1 MQLTSAESCGGNER
15 SIKALF
21 PQLGTMEWLIN
32 QLDKMRVVLVS
43 CVFPPEPLTS
53 ASTSHSLA
61 WELTRRGHDVTV
73 ITSYPSRPG
82 GQVLS
87 GFRRHLFGHL
97 ERENGIE
104 IVRCFSTTSRNSTLL
119 SRLAENLSFGFCAGL
134 AVARVRRPDVIYA
147 NTWPIFA
154 AGIAS
159 WIARVRHV
167 PIVLSIQDVYPESL
181 ISLKKL
187 NPGTSLARLLRW
199 LDARIA
205 RIASAVVVISESA
218 EVIYSHDRE
227 IPQER
232 IHLITNWR
240 TMENQAP
247 VGIARQQRKLW
258 GIQTDAFLV
267 VFAGNVAAACGIER
281 VIGTVSGLGEDSL
294 VRLVI
299 AGSGSAL
306 ERCRSIARQH
316 KSGSVKFSGPFLAN
330 ETLAIL
336 SAGDILILPTQGDQS
351 LVCMPSKLI
360 SYMMSGR
367 PVLAVARL
375 DSDLARVVN
384 DAGCGWVVEPG
395 ESEELVRQLGIIVA
409 MERSKLTRMGLLGR
423 QYALTHFST
432 ESCLPKLVAVIEN
445 AARG

>member
-1 MQLTSAESCGGNER
+1 M
-15 SIKALF
+15 F

-159 WIARVRHV
+159 WIARVRQV

-187 NPGTSLARLLRW
+187 NPGTRLARLLRW

-232 IHLITNWR
+232 IHLIANWR

-267 VFAGNVAAACGIER
+267 VFAGNVAAACGIES

-384 DAGCGWVVEPG
+384 EAGCGWVVEPG

-409 MERSKLTRMGLLGR
+409 MERSELTRMGLLGR

-432 ESCLPKLVAVIEN
+432 EACLPKLVAVIEN
-445 AARG
+445 ATRG

>member
-1 MQLTSAESCGGNER
+1 MER
-15 SIKALF
+15 HIS
-21 PQLGTMEWLIN
+21 LGS
-32 QLDKMRVVLVS
+32 KMRVVLLSPVY
-43 CVFPPEPLTS
+43 PPEPVTS

-61 WELTRRGHDVTV
+61 CELAKRGHEVTV
-73 ITSYPSRPG
+73 ITSYPNRPG
-82 GQVLS
+82 GRVYP
-87 GFRRHLFGHL
+87 GFRRRLFAHH
-97 ERENGIE
+97 ETKDGIE

-119 SRLAENLSFGFCAGL
+119 SRLAENLSFGFSAGFET
-134 AVARVRRPDVIYA
+134 ARMRRPDVIYT
-147 NTWPIFA
+147 NTWAIFA

-159 WIARVRHV
+159 WVAGVRRIPV
-167 PIVLSIQDVYPESL
+167 VLSIHDVYPESL

-187 NPGTSLARLLRW
+187 NPGTPIFRLLRW
-199 LDARIA
+199 LDTCTARA
-205 RIASAVVVISESA
+205 AAAVVVISESF
-218 EVIYSHDRE
+218 EEIYSRDRE
-227 IPQER
+227 IPYQR
-232 IHLITNWR
+232 IHRIADWR
-240 TMENQAP
+240 AIEDTPQQE
-247 VGIARQQRKLW
+247 IAQRQRSLW
-258 GIQTDAFLV
+258 GIGKDAFLI
-267 VFAGNVAAACGIER
+267 VFAGNVAAACGIES

-306 ERCRSIARQH
+306 EGCRSIARQH
-316 KSGSVKFSGPFLAN
+316 KSGSVEFSGPFLAN

-384 DAGCGWVVEPG
+384 EAGCGWVVEPG

-432 ESCLPKLVAVIEN
+432 EACLPKLVAVIEN